1 MQIKEL
7 PSEYKVP
14 KPYFSGVV
22 VGDFVLLSGVGGID
36 PETDTVLPTLQQQA
50 EMVYRRIVAGLKV
63 AGTSPE
69 YVIRRTTYLVDPIK
83 NINWKATSTINEL
96 MTNHF
101 EDERSQQIYSIIDK
115 SRIMKMP
122 LFFSLFTIHYS
133 LSSNYPAVQVKHLS
147 CYSRCFRKIY
157 DKFRHAARIGKI
169 MQQAVF
175 KCNLFCL
182 IT

>member
-14 KPYFSGVV
+14 KRYYRGVV
-22 VGDFVLLSGVGGID
+22 VGDLVLLSGVGGID

-83 NINWKATSTINEL
+83 NINTVNDMERKYLNHPKASSTVGVTEL
-96 MTNHF
+96 ARPGMML
-101 EDERSQQIYSIIDK
+101 EIDIMAIKPPKRRK
-115 SRIMKMP
+115 SR
-122 LFFSLFTIHYS
+122 ST
-133 LSSNYPAVQVKHLS
+133 VKRKR
-147 CYSRCFRKIY
+147 SR
-157 DKFRHAARIGKI
+157 
-169 MQQAVF
+169 
-175 KCNLFCL
+175 
-182 IT
+182 

>member
-14 KPYFSGVV
+14 KRYYRGVV
-22 VGDFVLLSGVGGID
+22 VGDLVLLSGVGGID

-83 NINWKATSTINEL
+83 NINTVNDMERKYLNHPKASSTVGVTEL
-96 MTNHF
+96 ARPGMMVEIDIMAIKPPKGRKRPSTRKRR
-101 EDERSQQIYSIIDK
+101 RS
-115 SRIMKMP
+115 R
-122 LFFSLFTIHYS
+122 
-133 LSSNYPAVQVKHLS
+133 
-147 CYSRCFRKIY
+147 
-157 DKFRHAARIGKI
+157 
-169 MQQAVF
+169 
-175 KCNLFCL
+175 
-182 IT
+182 